1 MLHAPNESVEP
12 MTKTPIALLL
22 PALLLVGCVSS
33 TPVKPA
39 PIAPEEEPKMKAAL
53 VGTCHVVMTQ
63 DPGGAPKEDKG
74 IHLTF
79 QPDGKLHYRIESPM
93 GDVNNDV
100 AYRLEGRNVVSD
112 GMYKTMRVDEY
123 SERKLLL
130 FVYDTSKILH
140 CTKDQAA

>member
-1 MLHAPNESVEP
+1 MKRSSLVVVLLSSVV
-12 MTKTPIALLL
+12 A
-22 PALLLVGCVSS
+22 VGCVSS

-63 DPGGAPKEDKG
+63 DPGGAPKADKG

-79 QPDGKLHYRIESPM
+79 SPDGKLHYRIETPM
-93 GDVNNDV
+93 GNVDNDV
-100 AYRLEGRNVVSD
+100 AYRLEDRNVVSD
-112 GMYKTMRVDEY
+112 GMYRTMRVDEW
-123 SERKLLL
+123 SDRKLLL

-140 CTKDQAA
+140 CTKDRHA